1 MARTV
6 LSCQT
11 PSTVAQQLSE
21 LLQCFP
27 AAAIGGIQWKT
38 LLSKYEERYSTR
50 LDIFGL
56 GHTSPLAATTTLLW
70 DVLRLVDTEDGD
82 NPIVAVEDSVALVP
96 KPGSAAS
103 WPSLYQVLCN
113 VLREH
118 GTVQEEDGQ
127 QAILVSQL
135 KPLLQRYWHSTFDE
149 GSLGYLTE
157 EGSAV
162 KMKKMKHLLQA
173 LLRWRSQR
181 LAWQSCGGRSGR
193 NMDEALSLELEL
205 LPSKR
210 HNDLLLRFA
219 GPAPEVL
226 AEKPWAALGQVLP
239 CSGEEEEV
247 GDALSPEVSTV
258 ASTTSSAVQEELA
271 ALRAENEKL
280 RSRNNALE
288 KSVRDQDSVPE
299 VQLPE
304 NLFDNPYEPPPQV
317 WHGGWSSAS
326 SPTASTVARS
336 TFSGSDGTPMGS
348 GCVTPVQLAPV
359 GQAITLVPM
368 GWFAMGDR
376 GLIPCGLVQ
385 QARAVFEQHTAI
397 PNWFMQQ

>member
-70 DVLRLVDTEDGD
+70 DVLAPATKVLRLVDTEDGD
-82 NPIVAVEDSVALVP
+82 NPIVAVEDS
-96 KPGSAAS
+96 
-103 WPSLYQVLCN
+103 
-113 VLREH
+113 
-118 GTVQEEDGQ
+118 EDGQ

-193 NMDEALSLELEL
+193 NMDEALSQELEL

-219 GPAPEVL
+219 GPGPEAL

-239 CSGEEEEV
+239 CAGEEEEV

-271 ALRAENEKL
+271 ALRAKNEKL
-280 RSRNNALE
+280 RSRNSALE
-288 KSVRDQDSVPE
+288 KSVRDQDSFPE
-299 VQLPE
+299 AQLPE

-368 GWFAMGDR
+368 GR
-376 GLIPCGLVQ
+376 KPRHRHQLEVQ
-385 QARAVFEQHTAI
+385 DVY
-397 PNWFMQQ
+397 PNPWAWDTLGSE

>member
-1 MARTV
+1 MDGILHGILGMRAVEMLRGHRRQCLGQHV
-6 LSCQT
+6 QDQADEACVKEMQ
-11 PSTVAQQLSE
+11 VAQQLSE

-38 LLSKYEERYSTR
+38 LLSKYE
-50 LDIFGL
+50 
-56 GHTSPLAATTTLLW
+56 
-70 DVLRLVDTEDGD
+70 VLRLVDTEDGD
-82 NPIVAVEDSVALVP
+82 NPIVAVE
-96 KPGSAAS
+96 
-103 WPSLYQVLCN
+103 VLCN

-135 KPLLQRYWHSTFDE
+135 KPLLQRHWHSTFDE

-162 KMKKMKHLLQA
+162 KMKKMKHLLQDQA
-173 LLRWRSQR
+173 RRVGDMNGPRFSRMLMVMLKSKHPGHHEGD
-181 LAWQSCGGRSGR
+181 SVEIEGGR
-193 NMDEALSLELEL
+193 NMDEALSQELEL

-219 GPAPEVL
+219 GCRQLKECTAN
-226 AEKPWAALGQVLP
+226 K
-239 CSGEEEEV
+239 V

-280 RSRNNALE
+280 RSRNSALE
-288 KSVRDQDSVPE
+288 KSVRDQDSFPE
-299 VQLPE
+299 AQLPE

-317 WHGGWSSAS
+317 WSLARRVELRFLSNGLYSGPKHFQRQRRHAYGLWLRDARAAGASGGSKM
-326 SPTASTVARS
+326 R
-336 TFSGSDGTPMGS
+336 GGTGDH
-348 GCVTPVQLAPV
+348 T
-359 GQAITLVPM
+359 

>member
-1 MARTV
+1 
-6 LSCQT
+6 
-11 PSTVAQQLSE
+11 
-21 LLQCFP
+21 
-27 AAAIGGIQWKT
+27 
-38 LLSKYEERYSTR
+38 
-50 LDIFGL
+50 
-56 GHTSPLAATTTLLW
+56 
-70 DVLRLVDTEDGD
+70 
-82 NPIVAVEDSVALVP
+82 
-96 KPGSAAS
+96 
-103 WPSLYQVLCN
+103 
-113 VLREH
+113 
-118 GTVQEEDGQ
+118 
-127 QAILVSQL
+127 
-135 KPLLQRYWHSTFDE
+135 
-149 GSLGYLTE
+149 
-157 EGSAV
+157 
-162 KMKKMKHLLQA
+162 MKKMKHLLQA

-299 VQLPE
+299 AQLPE

-397 PNWFMQQ
+397 PNWFMQQFFSLRAAPELRTRNPLQPLEGEAAALTETTKAFGVCIVKT

>member
-27 AAAIGGIQWKT
+27 SAAIGGIQWKT

-70 DVLRLVDTEDGD
+70 DVLRLVDSEDGD
-82 NPIVAVEDSVALVP
+82 NPIVAVEDSVVLVP

-103 WPSLYQVLCN
+103 WPSLYKVLCS

-118 GTVQEEDGQ
+118 GTVQEEGGQ
-127 QAILVSQL
+127 QSILVSQL

-173 LLRWRSQR
+173 LLRWRTQR
-181 LAWQSCGGRSGR
+181 LDWQSCGGRHSR
-193 NMDEALSLELEL
+193 DMDEALAPELEL

-219 GPAPEVL
+219 GSVPQ
-226 AEKPWAALGQVLP
+226 EKPWTALGQVLP
-239 CSGEEEEV
+239 YQGEEDEAGE
-247 GDALSPEVSTV
+247 ALSPEVSTV

-280 RSRNNALE
+280 RHRNSALE

-299 VQLPE
+299 AQLPE

-317 WHGGWSSAS
+317 WHGGWSAAS
-326 SPTASTVARS
+326 SPTASTVAHS
-336 TFSGSDGTPMGS
+336 TFSGSDGTPLGS

>member
-1 MARTV
+1 M
-6 LSCQT
+6 
-11 PSTVAQQLSE
+11 
-21 LLQCFP
+21 
-27 AAAIGGIQWKT
+27 GGIQWKT
-38 LLSKYEERYSTR
+38 LLRKYEERYSTR
-50 LDIFGL
+50 LDVFSL
-56 GHTSPLAATTTLLW
+56 GHSSPLAATTMLLW
-70 DVLRLVDTEDGD
+70 DVLRLVNSEDAD

-96 KPGSAAS
+96 RPGSAAS

-118 GTVQEEDGQ
+118 GTVEEEGGQ
-127 QAILVSQL
+127 QSILVSQL

-157 EGSAV
+157 EGSSV

-173 LLRWRSQR
+173 LLRWRKQR
-181 LAWQSCGGRSGR
+181 LEWQCYGGRSSPD
-193 NMDEALSLELEL
+193 MQEALAQELEL

-210 HNDLLLRFA
+210 HNDLLLRFIE
-219 GPAPEVL
+219 PEVL
-226 AEKPWAALGQVLP
+226 AEKTWAELSLAPLGT
-239 CSGEEEEV
+239 EEDEV
-247 GDALSPEVSTV
+247 GEASSPEVSTV

-280 RSRNNALE
+280 RSRNSALE
-288 KSVRDQDSVPE
+288 KSARDHDHVPE
-299 VQLPE
+299 AEFME

-317 WHGGWSSAS
+317 FHDWSVPS
-326 SPTASTVARS
+326 SPTASTAARS
-336 TFSGSDGTPMGS
+336 AFSSDGTPMGS